1 MLTVRVTDG
10 PRLFGDAVLTINV
23 TDQADPPVAANDHVI
38 SNFGGSTYS
47 VPEWAFLAND
57 SDPNSLPIDVNSVTN
72 GIGLS
77 SAGHTPGVGTNGTID
92 INDNSNGSN
101 GNTLFYDVTNGALV
115 SNSATVIVDNVNG
128 GNVTGGAG
136 AEILV
141 GDGNGNT
148 FDGVGGNDIILAG
161 GGNDTIIADQ
171 NDLVIDGGSGTDT
184 LSVSVSFNDVGD
196 SQITGIEN
204 VVLTAGGLTLN
215 LDQQTEGF
223 NVTGSSG
230 ADNITTGSGDD
241 TIAGMAG
248 IDVINSGS
256 GHDIIVEN
264 AVVGTSSDWVVS
276 TMLATATTWART
288 QSRAL
293 TSRTTP

>member
-1 MLTVRVTDG
+1 MGGGNDATNNFENITYSIVGGNGSGLFEINSSGQISLVAGSAPRLRTPQQHVLTVRVTDG
-10 PRLFGDAVLTINV
+10 PGLFDDAVVTINV

-101 GNTLFYDVTNGALV
+101 GNTLLYDVTNGALV

-141 GDGNGNT
+141 GDGT
-148 FDGVGGNDIILAG
+148 ATRSMALAA
-161 GGNDTIIADQ
+161 T
-171 NDLVIDGGSGTDT
+171 T
-184 LSVSVSFNDVGD
+184 
-196 SQITGIEN
+196 
-204 VVLTAGGLTLN
+204 
-215 LDQQTEGF
+215 
-223 NVTGSSG
+223 SSLP
-230 ADNITTGSGDD
+230 
-241 TIAGMAG
+241 
-248 IDVINSGS
+248 
-256 GHDIIVEN
+256 
-264 AVVGTSSDWVVS
+264 AVVMTRSLPIRMTLYRWRLRHRHVVGK
-276 TMLATATTWART
+276 R
-288 QSRAL
+288 QFQ
-293 TSRTTP
+293 